1 MVSHMKTTIQIP
13 DSLFEEVRKLAQ
25 QEHTTMK
32 VIVEMGLR
40 RIVSE
45 RKRRS
50 RFRLRKATFRG
61 TGLQPH
67 LAGAAWDQILRLTY
81 EGRGT

>member
-1 MVSHMKTTIQIP
+1 
-13 DSLFEEVRKLAQ
+13 
-25 QEHTTMK
+25 MK

-50 RFRLRKATFRG
+50 RFRLRKATFKG
-61 TGLQPH
+61 KGLQPH
-67 LAGAAWDQILRLTY
+67 LTGTPWDQILQLSY
-81 EGRGT
+81 EGRGA

>member
-1 MVSHMKTTIQIP
+1 MVTHMKTTIQIP
-13 DSLFEEVRKLAQ
+13 DSLLEEVRKLAQ

-50 RFRLRKATFRG
+50 RFRLRKATFKG
-61 TGLQPH
+61 KGLQPH
-67 LAGAAWDQILRLTY
+67 LTGTPWDQILQLSY
-81 EGRGT
+81 EGRGA